1 MLEIRNVCGGYSGKE
16 VLHGVSLRAEAGR
29 ITAVLG
35 PNGCGKST
43 LLKTICGIVAASSGQ
58 ITLNGGDLLAL
69 PQKQR
74 AQRVS
79 YLAQNRQIP
88 DITVERIILHGR
100 FPYLNY
106 PRRYRAEDRRIA
118 RDVMERLKITE
129 LAETPLGCLS
139 GGQQQ
144 KAYIAMALAQDTDVV
159 LLDEPTTYL
168 DVPYQFQ
175 VLRQAGMLAAAGK
188 HVVMV
193 IHDLS
198 RAMETADEVALMKDG
213 GTVIQ
218 GTPERVYCSGALDKV
233 FGIKMERIQT
243 GGRWRYFCT
252 EA

>member
-1 MLEIRNVCGGYSGKE
+1 M
-16 VLHGVSLRAEAGR
+16 
-29 ITAVLG
+29 
-35 PNGCGKST
+35 
-43 LLKTICGIVAASSGQ
+43 
-58 ITLNGGDLLAL
+58 
-69 PQKQR
+69 
-74 AQRVS
+74 
-79 YLAQNRQIP
+79 
-88 DITVERIILHGR
+88 
-100 FPYLNY
+100 
-106 PRRYRAEDRRIA
+106 
-118 RDVMERLKITE
+118 
-129 LAETPLGCLS
+129 
-139 GGQQQ
+139 
-144 KAYIAMALAQDTDVV
+144 V

-198 RAMETADEVALMKDG
+198 RAMETADEVVLMKNG
-213 GTVIQ
+213 ETVIQ